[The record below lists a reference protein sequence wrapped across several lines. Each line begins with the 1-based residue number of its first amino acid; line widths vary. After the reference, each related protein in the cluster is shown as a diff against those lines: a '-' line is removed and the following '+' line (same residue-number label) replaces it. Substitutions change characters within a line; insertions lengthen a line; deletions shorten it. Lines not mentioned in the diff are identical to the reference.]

1 MKIRYTMRW
10 LSAIVLGCITMMGL
24 NAQQSERIDPDRPD
38 QSEGVGVLQPR
49 HLQVEWGVGVASGR
63 RLTSELM
70 LRYGLV
76 KDWEL
81 RLEGATNHVRGE
93 HWTFNDMTLSSK
105 LGLFSGE
112 RWIPKMTL
120 VGYLNYSW
128 TDTKKWT
135 PDLCLA
141 FENELTRDIA
151 LVYNVAS
158 RDGFRSALL
167 TAELYCNLI
176 GDLNGFI
183 EYYGTFKS
191 SSSPIHGMDFGLNYA
206 ISRKVQLDA
215 SCGRT
220 FLPQGGLSY
229 ASLGASI
236 LL

>member
-1 MKIRYTMRW
+1 
-10 LSAIVLGCITMMGL
+10 
-24 NAQQSERIDPDRPD
+24 
-38 QSEGVGVLQPR
+38 
-49 HLQVEWGVGVASGR
+49 
-63 RLTSELM
+63 M

-81 RLEGATNHVRGE
+81 RLEGATNHVRGGQ
-93 HWTFNDMTLSSK
+93 WTFDDVTLSSK

-128 TDTKKWT
+128 AETKKWT

-183 EYYGTFKS
+183 EYYGTFTS
-191 SSSPIHGMDFGLNYA
+191 SSSPVHGMDFGLNYA